1 MGTGSD
7 TEFLNDKAR
16 EFRRCEV
23 VTDFEEFTKQSDLVV
38 ANRYDERLASLKEKV
53 FTRDIYKRD

>member
-1 MGTGSD
+1 VGTGSD

-16 EFRRCEV
+16 EFA
-23 VTDFEEFTKQSDLVV
+23 KQSDMVV